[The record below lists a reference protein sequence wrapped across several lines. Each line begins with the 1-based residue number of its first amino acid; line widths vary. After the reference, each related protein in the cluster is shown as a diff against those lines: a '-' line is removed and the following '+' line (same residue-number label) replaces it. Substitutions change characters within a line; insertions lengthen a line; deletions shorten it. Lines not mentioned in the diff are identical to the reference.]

1 MGNNMTL
8 FDRMNRAMEAKR
20 NKANGKRYNRFAI
33 ALYER
38 ELELRRQGG
47 VFKHLAGCEE
57 DRLCAEIY
65 SLRRLCN
72 KDWAED

>member
-8 FDRMNRAMEAKR
+8 FDRMKRAM
-20 NKANGKRYNRFAI
+20 KARQDKEKGKRYNRFAI
-33 ALYER
+33 AIYER
-38 ELELRRQGG
+38 ELELRRQGR
-47 VFKHLAGCEE
+47 VFHHLAGCEE

-72 KDWAED
+72 KDWAEA

>member
-1 MGNNMTL
+1 MTL
-8 FDRMNRAMEAKR
+8 FDMMKRAMKAKE

-33 ALYER
+33 AIYER

-47 VFKHLAGCEE
+47 VFAGLEE
-57 DRLCAEIY
+57 DRRCAEIY

-72 KDWAED
+72 KDWAEA

>member
-1 MGNNMTL
+1 MK
-8 FDRMNRAMEAKR
+8 AKE
-20 NKANGKRYNRFAI
+20 NKENGKRYNRFAI
-33 ALYER
+33 AIYGR

-47 VFKHLAGCEE
+47 VFKHLAECEN

-72 KDWAED
+72 KDWA

>member
-8 FDRMNRAMEAKR
+8 FDMMKRAMKAKE

-33 ALYER
+33 AIYER

-47 VFKHLAGCEE
+47 VFAHLAGLEE
-57 DRLCAEIY
+57 DRRCTEIY

-72 KDWAED
+72 KDWAEA